1 MFGLRDMLY
10 MLYVNVLILYNLTD
24 FKYGAVFTC
33 KQSQCQFLPIR
44 SHCLLILL
52 YCFIVK

>member
-33 KQSQCQFLPIR
+33 KQSLCQFLPIR